1 MKKLFTNPE
10 VEVKTLSP
18 ANEVMGVFSSTDTNG
33 AIDSSRF
40 KVITDDK
47 GVKEGQFTYWQ
58 AK

>member
-18 ANEVMGVFSSTDTNG
+18 ANEVMGVFSSTDNTG
-33 AIDSSRF
+33 AIGSNF
-40 KVITDDK
+40 NVVTDK
-47 GVKEGQFTYWQ
+47 TTVPEGQFGYWQ